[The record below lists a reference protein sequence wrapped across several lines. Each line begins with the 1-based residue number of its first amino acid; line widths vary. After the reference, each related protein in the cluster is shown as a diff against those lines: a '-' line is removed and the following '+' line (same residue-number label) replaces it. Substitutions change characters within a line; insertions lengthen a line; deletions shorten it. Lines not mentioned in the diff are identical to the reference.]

1 MEDRTEMINDANKE
15 DLFLQIRTA
24 HRLLAAYYQRLLPT
38 IDQITNA
45 LDLNFYGWMPTENN
59 TPCRFSS
66 NILDRWQWD
75 LLPANC
81 TRYVFIDAEKKNDIT
96 VGKYFIEFHVIS
108 DTGILKE
115 NRKSLNNQPDALD
128 LTISAEDAK
137 SILRVNLF
145 APYHDR
151 EGYWYDGFFGL
162 CNKPTHTTEPEAQK
176 VEGDIQAF
184 ISGFEIPLIEL
195 STENAVEQITER
207 IKTFRDHLLDAAK
220 AENKSQEQ

>member
-1 MEDRTEMINDANKE
+1 MEDRTEMINDGNKE

-66 NILDRWQWD
+66 NILERWQWD

-81 TRYVFIDAEKKNDIT
+81 TRYVFFTAENKNDIR

-108 DTGILKE
+108 DSGILKE
-115 NRKSLNNQPDALD
+115 NRKSPNNQPDALD
-128 LTISAEDAK
+128 LEISAEKAK
-137 SILRVNLF
+137 SVLRVNLF
-145 APYHDR
+145 APYKNR
-151 EGYWYDGFFGL
+151 EAYWYDELFGR
-162 CNKPTHTTEPEAQK
+162 CEKPTHAAQPEAQK
-176 VEGDIQAF
+176 IEGNVHAF

-195 STENAVEQITER
+195 SAENAAENVTER
-207 IKTFRDHLLDAAK
+207 IKMFRDHLLDAAE
-220 AENKSQEQ
+220 AEHKNQA